1 MHDALFKAAFGQP
14 DIARSELALVLP
26 PDILA
31 HLDLSTLVVTPGSF
45 VDEELRHAHTDLLY
59 SVRIKGDARD
69 PEALVYVL
77 FEHQSSFDELMPF
90 RFLRYTVRVWERWLR
105 DNAPAT
111 KLPLVLP
118 VLLHHGPEGWRAA
131 PELAAMFDANPA
143 LLDATRPF
151 QPHFRFLL
159 DDLALLS
166 LENLASRV
174 ASELTRLVRL
184 ALWSSR
190 SRSRLLGAAPHMG
203 AIIASLG
210 REERTRELLIQL
222 HLYLLETA
230 PPDVAI
236 EEVRTILLGMAG
248 PEGREDVMNAGEQL
262 RQQGREQG
270 FQQGRVEG
278 LRTAIAAVLSARGLD
293 CSQENREKVAACGDV
308 ATLTRWH
315 TRAVTAPSEAEVFA
329 DVGRVG

>member
-14 DIARSELALVLP
+14 DIAGSELALVLP

-59 SVRIKGDARD
+59 SVRTKGDPRD

-90 RFLRYTVRVWERWLR
+90 RFLRYMVRVWERWLR

-111 KLPLVLP
+111 KLPVVLP
-118 VLLHHGPEGWRAA
+118 LLLHHGPEGWRAA
-131 PELAAMFDANPA
+131 PELAEMFDANPA
-143 LLDATRPF
+143 LLEATRPF

-166 LENLASRV
+166 LEDLASRV

-184 ALWSSR
+184 ALWCSR
-190 SRSRLLGAAPHMG
+190 SLERLLGAAPRMG
-203 AIIASLG
+203 AIMATLG
-210 REERTRELLIQL
+210 DDDRTRELLRQL
-222 HLYLLETA
+222 LVYLHKTA
-230 PPDVAI
+230 PPEVDV
-236 EEVRTILLGMAG
+236 EVVRTILLGMAG
-248 PEGREDVMNAGEQL
+248 PGRREDVMNAGEQL
-262 RQQGREQG
+262 IQQGHAR
-270 FQQGRVEG
+270 G
-278 LRTAIAAVLSARGLD
+278 LRAGIEAVLSARGLECGENTRSKLEA
-293 CSQENREKVAACGDV
+293 CSDTSR
-308 ATLTRWH
+308 LTRWL
-315 TRAVTAPSEAEVFA
+315 TRAATAHTEA
-329 DVGRVG
+329 DVFTDVDS